1 MKEKNISL
9 LLGEIRIY
17 EEETKNSIFLS
28 KIFIVKNE
36 DKYFDLLSGESY
48 KTYSSY
54 ADYKKDKKLKT
65 GEIFCV
71 LQETLNYKKDPIEYM
86 IDSSDYFYQ
95 RLPYLQSR
103 FRMFSKKENSSYLL
117 PILKEYREKIQS
129 DNEKL
134 LILKEIIVRKRE
146 KEISKKIIK
155 KNKNET
161 KR

>member
-95 RLPYLQSR
+95 RLPYLQSS
-103 FRMFSKKENSSYLL
+103 FSL
-117 PILKEYREKIQS
+117 S
-129 DNEKL
+129 D
-134 LILKEIIVRKRE
+134 
-146 KEISKKIIK
+146 
-155 KNKNET
+155 
-161 KR
+161 